1 MHKINTTERRKIMDK
16 KMFEEFKETLSE
28 YVDTPAEEITEDS
41 KLIEDL
47 GMNSFQFMS
56 LLGDLEEQYDVVV
69 DETEVNNIQTV
80 GEACEYFEKLTK

>member
-1 MHKINTTERRKIMDK
+1 MNT

-56 LLGDLEEQYDVVV
+56 LLGDLEEEYEVEV
-69 DETEVNNIQTV
+69 DAAEVRNLRNV
-80 GEACEYFEKLTK
+80 GEACEYIEKLMQEQ

>member
-1 MHKINTTERRKIMDK
+1 MDK

-28 YVDTPAEEITEDS
+28 YVDTPAEEITEES

-56 LLGDLEEQYDVVV
+56 LLGDLEEQYDVAV
-69 DETEVNNIQTV
+69 DETEVSGIRTV